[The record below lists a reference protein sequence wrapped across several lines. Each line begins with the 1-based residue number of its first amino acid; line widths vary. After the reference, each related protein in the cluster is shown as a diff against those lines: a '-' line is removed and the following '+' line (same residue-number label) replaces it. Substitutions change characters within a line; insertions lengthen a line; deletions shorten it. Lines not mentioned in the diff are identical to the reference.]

1 MRQAQGAV
9 PLREQQRAFTRSR
22 LLQAGQQVFAAK
34 GYPEAT
40 VDDIA
45 REAGASRATF
55 YLHFKSKS
63 ELAAALVDAAIPFAT
78 NRYDAL
84 DKVLNDGG
92 PRLREQLHD
101 WLADWLVVWQ
111 QDADAGHALQQAGML
126 EAEVEAHQLHLS
138 EALIDSL
145 ERYLKSMPESA
156 RAAGRGRALIL
167 EIMTQRIFGLAS
179 RSKLPIDNKTVV
191 DILTSMWFEVL
202 VENKPAKAG

>member
-1 MRQAQGAV
+1 MRQAEGAV

-55 YLHFKSKS
+55 YLHFKGKS
-63 ELAAALVDAAIPFAT
+63 ELAAALVDDAIPFAVS
-78 NRYDAL
+78 RYDAL
-84 DKVLNDGG
+84 DELLDKGG
-92 PRLREQLHD
+92 PGLRKQLHS
-101 WLADWLVVWQ
+101 WLSDWLVVWQ
-111 QDADAGHALQQAGML
+111 EDADAGHALQQAGML
-126 EAEVEAHQLHLS
+126 EPEVEVHQLHLS

-145 ERYLKSMPESA
+145 ERYLASMPKSA
-156 RAAGRGRALIL
+156 RVSGRGRALIL

-191 DILTSMWFEVL
+191 DILTGIWFEVL
-202 VENKPAKAG
+202 VENRPPGAR